1 MWRITNY
8 RRNLLP
14 AIEKMIH
21 KGMVVA
27 ATTQSIFDGCDL
39 SQYEV
44 GVRALKLG
52 VIPAGDL
59 TTEALVVRTM
69 IVLGAGAIR
78 RISKP
83 FFVVT

>member
-1 MWRITNY
+1 
-8 RRNLLP
+8 
-14 AIEKMIH
+14 MIH

-69 IVLGAGAIR
+69 IALGRWSDKKDIEAFLRGDMSPVDRSVPLKNFIE
-78 RISKP
+78 
-83 FFVVT
+83 